1 MSKVFEDKFSELQA
15 DMVSICLE
23 YVENRA
29 DEIYIYCSYEIT
41 SRTSNFFYKVNG
53 KVLRNHELNGAVDG
67 SGGFRYDT
75 SVERQ
80 RGVLNILDS
89 NIKEMVKLCEEY
101 DREMP
106 TEIKLIYN
114 VANNSLK
121 ADYRYDMVHSNDPDK
136 IGSVVFLE
144 WFEEMKSNM

>member
-29 DEIYIYCSYEIT
+29 DEVYIYCSYEGNSIT
-41 SRTSNFFYKVNG
+41 CNFFYRING
-53 KVLRNHELNGAVDG
+53 KVVKKHKLNDVIDK
-67 SGGFRYDT
+67 SESFQYDT
-75 SVERQ
+75 SAERQ
-80 RGVLNILDS
+80 DGVLDIINEDIE
-89 NIKEMVKLCEEY
+89 KMGKLCEEY
-101 DREMP
+101 SRDMP

-121 ADYRYDMVHSNDPDK
+121 ADYRYDMVRSKDTDK
-136 IGSVVFLE
+136 IGYDIYLE
-144 WFEEMKSNM
+144 WFEEVNSNM